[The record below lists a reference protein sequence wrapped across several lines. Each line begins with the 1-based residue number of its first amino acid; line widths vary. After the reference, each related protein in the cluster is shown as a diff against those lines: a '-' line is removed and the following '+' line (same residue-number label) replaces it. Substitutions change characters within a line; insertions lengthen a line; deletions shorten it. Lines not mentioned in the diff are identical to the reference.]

1 MIKTRFLPLLIL
13 ILYSCS
19 SKNNRKLSE
28 DVAALVESNSKISY
42 FGYVNIKSILHKSEY
57 QSIEKFG
64 SLIAKEISIFDK
76 LISQDQPIFF
86 ALETSSKLGEK
97 TPLIYAFAEIKNRDS
112 LSLNIQKK
120 GFDLDKTNAFDIHES
135 GDIAFAL
142 TDNRVIFVSK
152 VGLSEGR
159 KFIEKAIK
167 NLNGELT
174 GERVKEILSSKGDVV
189 VGAKTST
196 AIYDVINSHQIDE
209 SDKKE
214 LIKMTK
220 NVYSKAVITFKF
232 GSIDIELKN
241 YLSDQLKKYFH
252 LSSNANNVVSKL
264 GSGSVQAA
272 FVMNADMKKIQRFI
286 DQFAPNLLEEIG
298 KNSDAKVRFA
308 MAMLGDEGLAG
319 LFSGKLGIALM
330 GKPNSIGKSK
340 PEFNFYIE
348 LGNSILP
355 IATELVDGLGTNLA
369 KLNLTG
375 RHLNGFTSSSFLPGN
390 NDLNIPEGCKNFG
403 KKPISGFINFD
414 GIDISNFDLAEN
426 ERYVKLLK
434 YLTIEMD
441 TEGGQIHLEVKN
453 KKKNVLKVLVDEV
466 TQDFQYRIN

>member
-1 MIKTRFLPLLIL
+1 MIKYLFLPFLIL
-13 ILYSCS
+13 FSCS
-19 SKNNRKLSE
+19 SKNNRTLSE
-28 DVAALVESNSKISY
+28 DVAAFVESNSGISY
-42 FGYVNIKSILHKSEY
+42 FGYVDIKSILDKSEY

-64 SLIAKEISIFDK
+64 SLIAKEISIFDR
-76 LISQDQPIFF
+76 LISQEQPIFY
-86 ALETSSKLGEK
+86 ALETSSKLEEN

-112 LSLNIQKK
+112 LALNIQKK
-120 GFDLDKTNAFDIHES
+120 GFDLDKTDAFDLHES

-152 VGLSEGR
+152 RGLSEGR
-159 KFIEKAIK
+159 KFIEKAIE
-167 NLNGELT
+167 NLNEDCPID
-174 GERVKEILSSKGDVV
+174 RVKEILSSKGDVV
-189 VGAKTST
+189 IGAKIST
-196 AIYDVINSHQIDE
+196 AFNDLIKSHQIDE
-209 SDKKE
+209 SHEKE
-214 LIKMTK
+214 LKKLTK
-220 NVYSKAVITFKF
+220 NSYSRAAINFKR
-232 GSIDIELKN
+232 GSIDIELRN
-241 YLSDQLKKYFH
+241 YLSDQLKHYFD

-264 GSGSVQAA
+264 GSGPVQAA
-272 FVMNADMKKIQRFI
+272 FVMNADMKKTQRLI
-286 DQFAPNLLEEIG
+286 DQFAPNLLTEIG
-298 KNSDAKVRFA
+298 KNSNGQVRFA
-308 MAMLGDEGLAG
+308 IAMLGDEGLAG

-330 GKPNSIGKSK
+330 GKPNNIGKSK

-375 RHLNGFTSSSFLPGN
+375 HHLNGFTSSSFLTRN
-390 NDLNIPEGCKNFG
+390 NGLNLPKGCENFG

-426 ERYVKLLK
+426 ERYIKLLK

-453 KKKNVLKVLVDEV
+453 KKKNVLKVFVDEV
-466 TQDFQYRIN
+466 SRDFQERIN